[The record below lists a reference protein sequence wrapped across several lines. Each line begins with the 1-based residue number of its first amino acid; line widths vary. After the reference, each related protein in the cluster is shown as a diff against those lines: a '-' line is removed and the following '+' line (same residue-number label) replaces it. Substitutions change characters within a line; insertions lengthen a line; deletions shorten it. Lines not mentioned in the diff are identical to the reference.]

1 MADNKTPTEFAQKR
15 VDDMMFPKKLQEA
28 VKIAEGRNK
37 SFGYK
42 VRKKLFPGE
51 IEFFKKNPKTPGYAS
66 FETDSIVL
74 NPFTT
79 LDAKRLSS
87 LVDNEAIRLKMN
99 KDKFVPSEFSFTP
112 EQKEFFSKTEYNDN
126 PVAMRQTILARIYA
140 NDNSI
145 PGGFTSEQRE
155 ELKKYLSNGR

>member
-1 MADNKTPTEFAQKR
+1 MADNKTPKEFAQKR
-15 VDDMMFPKKLQEA
+15 VSDILFPKKLQEA
-28 VKIAEGRNK
+28 VDIAAERNK

-51 IEFFKKNPKTPGYAS
+51 IEFFKKNPNTPGYAS

-74 NPFTT
+74 NPFTS
-79 LDAKRLSS
+79 LDAKQLSS

-112 EQKEFFSKTEYNDN
+112 EQKKFFSKRTDH
-126 PVAMRQTILARIYA
+126 M
-140 NDNSI
+140 D
-145 PGGFTSEQRE
+145 
-155 ELKKYLSNGR
+155 

>member
-1 MADNKTPTEFAQKR
+1 MADNKTPKEFAQKR
-15 VDDMMFPKKLQEA
+15 VSDILFPKKLQEA
-28 VKIAEGRNK
+28 VDIAAERNK

-51 IEFFKKNPKTPGYAS
+51 IEFFKKNPNTPGYAS

-74 NPFTT
+74 NPFTS
-79 LDAKRLSS
+79 LDAKQLSS

-112 EQKEFFSKTEYNDN
+112 EQKQFFSKTSYNDN

-145 PGGFTSEQRE
+145 PGEFTVDQRK
-155 ELKKYLSNGR
+155 ELERYLSDGR

>member
-1 MADNKTPTEFAQKR
+1 MADNQTPKEFAQKR
-15 VDDMMFPKKLQEA
+15 VSDILFPKKLQEA
-28 VKIAEGRNK
+28 VDIAAERNK

-42 VRKKLFPGE
+42 VRKKLFPSE
-51 IEFFKKNPKTPGYAS
+51 IEFFKKNPNTPGYAS

-74 NPFTT
+74 NPFTS
-79 LDAKRLSS
+79 LDAKRLSY
-87 LVDNEAIRLKMN
+87 LVDNEGIRLKMN

-112 EQKEFFSKTEYNDN
+112 EQKQFFSKTSYNDN

-145 PGGFTSEQRE
+145 PGEFTVDQRK
-155 ELKKYLSNGR
+155 ELERYLSDGR